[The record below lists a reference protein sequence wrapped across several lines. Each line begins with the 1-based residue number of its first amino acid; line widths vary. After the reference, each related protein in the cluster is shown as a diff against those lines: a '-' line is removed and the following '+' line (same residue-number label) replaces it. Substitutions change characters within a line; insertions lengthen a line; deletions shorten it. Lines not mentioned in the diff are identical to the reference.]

1 MGKRWLAILLG
12 FISLTTLVFLAAC
25 KGNSE
30 ATSTTKTQVATVQK
44 GNISLTVTGTG
55 NLAFSKTQDLSFE
68 MAGTVEEVLV
78 EAGQTVTEGQ
88 ELAKLDTS
96 AWQDQLKTLQKAVTT
111 AQRNLSAKESSLAQ
125 AQRNISA
132 KELAVK
138 QAELDLQSA
147 QSSLSQI
154 TEVKKAQDKVDKASY
169 NLQFAQSM
177 LKAASISGSEADV
190 LYWQEEINARQQ
202 DLNFA
207 NQELKSILSG
217 SSTKISSDVALQVAQ
232 AQLKVE
238 QAQKALEDAKV
249 AVEDAKLA
257 VTNAQQDR
265 DDAAQALLDAQN
277 DLAEAQGLSPVI
289 KAPFDGFITRINVK
303 GGDVVQKG
311 TVAIQ
316 IADPNQFAANIM
328 VTEQDIF
335 SVKLG
340 GDATVSL
347 DALSGLSFP
356 AKVTAIAPL
365 ATVSQGVV
373 NYKVTVQLTSTRPV
387 FAGQFRTNQGS
398 TSASPPSRTPAT
410 STPGSTYG
418 TTAGTTA
425 TPVIPGGS
433 SGTGR
438 QGTFSGS
445 AAAPNITLKD
455 GLTAVV
461 DIIIQQ
467 KNDVLIVP
475 SRAITRQG
483 MNYTVQVVKGSQTET
498 RTVKIG
504 ISDDQNTEI
513 TEGLSEG
520 EQVVIKTTSSTT
532 SSTSNN
538 RIGVPAGGEFRMVV
552 PR

>member
-1 MGKRWLAILLG
+1 MRKRWLAILLG

-25 KGNSE
+25 KGSAD

-55 NLAFSKTQDLSFE
+55 NLAFAKTQDLSFD

-96 AWQDQLKTLQKAVTT
+96 AWQDQIKTLQKAVTT

-125 AQRNISA
+125 AQRNVSA

-138 QAELDLQSA
+138 QAELDVQSA
-147 QSSLSQI
+147 QNALSQI
-154 TEVKKAQDKVDKASY
+154 TAVKQAQDKVDRASY

-177 LKAASISGSEADV
+177 LKAAAISGSEADV
-190 LYWQEEINARQQ
+190 LYWQQEINARQQ

-217 SSTKISSDVALQVAQ
+217 SSTKISSDVVLQVAQ

-238 QAQKALEDAKV
+238 QAQKALEDARI
-249 AVEDAKLA
+249 AVEDARLA

-289 KAPFDGFITRINVK
+289 KAPFDGFITKVNVK
-303 GGDVVQKG
+303 GGDAVQKG
-311 TVAIQ
+311 TVAMQ

-335 SVKLG
+335 SVKIG

-365 ATVSQGVV
+365 ATISQGVV

-387 FAGQFRTNQGS
+387 FAGQFSTNQGAF
-398 TSASPPSRTPAT
+398 SAPMFPRTTAT
-410 STPGSTYG
+410 STPGSTSG
-418 TTAGTTA
+418 TTAGNTT
-425 TPVIPGGS
+425 TPVIPGGAS
-433 SGTGR
+433 SAGR
-438 QGTFSGS
+438 QGTFSGNPT
-445 AAAPNITLKD
+445 APNITLRD

-483 MNYTVQVVKGSQTET
+483 MNYTVQVIKGSQTET

-520 EQVVIKTTSSTT
+520 EQVAIKTS
-532 SSTSNN
+532 SSTSTTTNN
-538 RIGVPAGGEFRMVV
+538 RFGVPGGGEFRMVV